1 MPPSPLFITEM
12 LLVKSAGPVLGG
24 VLLLLLFIVF
34 AGMTRHAMSMVMGKT
49 CPAAGTAQELKQL
62 EKLAFIPGAVLV
74 VVVIA
79 GTLLTA
85 AAVAYEFN
93 LICW

>member
-1 MPPSPLFITEM
+1 
-12 LLVKSAGPVLGG
+12 
-24 VLLLLLFIVF
+24 
-34 AGMTRHAMSMVMGKT
+34 MSMVMGKT
-49 CPAAGTAQELKQL
+49 CPAAGRAQELKQL
-62 EKLAFIPGAVLV
+62 EKLAFLPGVVLV